1 MWFCLCGVGCVVL
14 GGSVFWWRLFLMAI
28 VWKSSRGK
36 EHVSAGHLSSAS
48 LKHASDRWGF
58 SLVLSPQGTGLLR
71 WPSAFTSP
79 TSVSQGL
86 HFCCAGYYPGERYH
100 FRSD

>member
-48 LKHASDRWGF
+48 LKHA
-58 SLVLSPQGTGLLR
+58 
-71 WPSAFTSP
+71 
-79 TSVSQGL
+79 
-86 HFCCAGYYPGERYH
+86 
-100 FRSD
+100 